1 MWYAVRDV
9 ESGMLA
15 AVLRPWLGEERG
27 YVVDG
32 KRLRESTRNEAHAL
46 AVLMMAGQELGKV
59 VAQRL
64 VDAANEVAAALAL
77 VAEVPLVGQVV
88 SVDVAILHAPFM
100 QTMVEKGGF
109 IRLVNNHQSALTE
122 AVEAW
127 IT

>member
-1 MWYAVRDV
+1 
-9 ESGMLA
+9 MLA

-100 QTMVEKGGF
+100 QTMVEKGG
-109 IRLVNNHQSALTE
+109 LHQAGE
-122 AVEAW
+122 
-127 IT
+127 